1 MTREDFMFTV
11 GYDGDSAVVDM
22 KAKKKYSK
30 MTTMELL
37 EAGFFKPAL
46 CSAIY
51 SENPEELNAVLE
63 KYSSF
68 TDKKIDNVEQLKLVI
83 GIQKIPKEIK
93 EIVQI

>member
-63 KYSSF
+63 KYNSF